1 MLLGHTFKGFMPR
14 NTAYFHVPKYKC
26 TITIVHTFKE
36 HTYTEQY
43 YLLSKGLYLVKNN
56 PTAGLS
62 PNHLR
67 ISVLSHIFLEQL
79 IRQTHDPHRYPSYAT

>member
-56 PTAGLS
+56 PTAGLP
-62 PNHLR
+62 PNNLR
-67 ISVLSHIFLEQL
+67 MN
-79 IRQTHDPHRYPSYAT
+79 